1 MEFSKRLSSRFS
13 NSTKI
18 GNEYERVACE
28 FLSQQGLKLLY
39 SNYRCKTGEI
49 DLIMQQQ
56 HTIVFVEVKYRKNAK
71 YGGAISALSQ
81 KQMQRLV
88 KSAQLFL
95 AESKNQHLNARFDVI
110 AITGSEPPV
119 WIQNAIFSEG

>member
-1 MEFSKRLSSRFS
+1 MEFSKSLSSRFS

-18 GNEYERVACE
+18 GNEYEHIACQ
-28 FLSQQGLKLLY
+28 FLSQQGLKLLQ

-81 KQMQRLV
+81 KQMQRLI